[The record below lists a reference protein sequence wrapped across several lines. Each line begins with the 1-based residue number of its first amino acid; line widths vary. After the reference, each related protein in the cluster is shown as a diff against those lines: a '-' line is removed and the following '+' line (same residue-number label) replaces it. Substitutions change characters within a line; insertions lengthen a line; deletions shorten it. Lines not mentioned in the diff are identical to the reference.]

1 MFNFEKISFSF
12 SYNGVFFFIGLII
25 LAAYAVYMYRYT
37 LPPVGAG
44 IKTILVLVRMFALI
58 LLLFVIFEPVATIAK
73 RLVLKPVNLVFV
85 DDSHSIQIK
94 DGTQRSENI
103 KKFVDELNNNGLLN
117 NSELFTFGSKITP
130 FSYDSLSQLSFIE
143 GSTNYSKIFSY
154 IKGLKENIAS
164 VSIIS
169 DGTITEGA
177 NPIFT
182 AEKLNIPV
190 YTVGVGDTTKRNDIE
205 IRNVLH
211 NEFIYAGTPTT
222 ISATIL
228 NKGFGNKQAVISLY
242 ENDSLLEQR
251 NINLSGDGTQNETF
265 TYKPVNGGEK
275 KLTLEINNHEGEFT
289 FRNNKNIFYINVIS
303 NKVRI
308 LIIAGSPSPDLS
320 FIKNSLEEDKNLS
333 VKSLTQV
340 ASNRFIEKN
349 SPAVELDSADV
360 IFLIGFPTRETGPDL
375 LNRVKNSISQKGK
388 PFFLILEDN
397 TNLSGLGNL
406 QPELPFIIQNID
418 NSVSEIQPIVESS
431 EMENPLIQNNQPN
444 PVDAWNNLP
453 PVFMTNSQIVAR
465 PESEVIVKARLN
477 NVSLNTPLILSRRL
491 GSKRSIAVLANSV
504 WKWKLQTAT
513 KQLNLFD
520 NFIYNSV
527 KWLRS
532 FEEQKQVSIKTSKK
546 LYALGEPVEF
556 SAQVYDAAFNPVSDA
571 EVKVNLKHNGVKD
584 EIILNSIGSGL
595 YEGSYRT
602 NQTGDFSFSG
612 SAVRENRNLGSDQ
625 GNFNMG
631 EVDIEQLNPRM
642 DYEFLTSL
650 SDNTGGKFF
659 YYPDMQKLFPIIK
672 KIQQNASREKTEI
685 NEIKLWSNEWLL
697 IITIALF
704 GIEWFIRKQ
713 SGML

>member
-1 MFNFEKISFSF
+1 
-12 SYNGVFFFIGLII
+12 
-25 LAAYAVYMYRYT
+25 
-37 LPPVGAG
+37 
-44 IKTILVLVRMFALI
+44 
-58 LLLFVIFEPVATIAK
+58 
-73 RLVLKPVNLVFV
+73 
-85 DDSHSIQIK
+85 
-94 DGTQRSENI
+94 
-103 KKFVDELNNNGLLN
+103 
-117 NSELFTFGSKITP
+117 TFG
-130 FSYDSLSQLSFIE
+130 
-143 GSTNYSKIFSY
+143 
-154 IKGLKENIAS
+154 
-164 VSIIS
+164 
-169 DGTITEGA
+169 
-177 NPIFT
+177 
-182 AEKLNIPV
+182 
-190 YTVGVGDTTKRNDIE
+190 
-205 IRNVLH
+205 
-211 NEFIYAGTPTT
+211 
-222 ISATIL
+222 
-228 NKGFGNKQAVISLY
+228 
-242 ENDSLLEQR
+242 
-251 NINLSGDGTQNETF
+251 
-265 TYKPVNGGEK
+265 
-275 KLTLEINNHEGEFT
+275 
-289 FRNNKNIFYINVIS
+289 NNKNIFYINVIS
-303 NKVRI
+303 NKIRI
-308 LIIAGSPSPDLS
+308 LVIAGSPSPDLS

-349 SPAVELDSADV
+349 SPAAELDSADV
-360 IFLIGFPTRETGPDL
+360 IFLIGFPTKESGPDL

-418 NSVSEIQPIVESS
+418 NSVSEIQPVVETS

-477 NVSLNTPLILSRRL
+477 NVSLNAPLIISRRL
-491 GSKRSIAVLANSV
+491 GSKRSITVLANSV

-520 NFIYNSV
+520 NFIHNSV
-527 KWLRS
+527 KWLKS

-556 SAQVYDAAFNPVSDA
+556 SAQVYDAAYNPVSDA
-571 EVKVNLKHNGVKD
+571 EVKVNIKHNDVKD

-595 YEGSYRT
+595 YEGTYRT

-612 SAVRENRNLGSDQ
+612 SAVRENRSLGSDQ
-625 GNFNMG
+625 GSFNMG

-650 SDNTGGKFF
+650 ADNTGGKFF

-672 KIQQNASREKTEI
+672 NIQQNASREKTEI

-697 IITIALF
+697 IITIVLF